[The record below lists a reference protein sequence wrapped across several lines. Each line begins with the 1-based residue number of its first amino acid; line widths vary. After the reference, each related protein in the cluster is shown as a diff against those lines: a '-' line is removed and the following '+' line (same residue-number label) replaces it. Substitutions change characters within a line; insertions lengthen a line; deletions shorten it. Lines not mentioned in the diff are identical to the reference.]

1 MLSNRRNPLLGG
13 FGAAGAASPA
23 FHSPAVIRRQM
34 AQAQARAA
42 QAAPPPPKVSAAQAA
57 AAHRDAARP
66 HQLTKPRVERFGQQ
80 AGLSQEAR
88 AAAQDRLTTAALEY
102 EMMYGGGGAGMEQSM
117 AAQVAQGEVS
127 PMEAAA
133 MITGSGGAGVT
144 SETARE
150 VMPEMNATAKARA
163 AFITWL
169 RDTNPEAYQAA
180 MKRASSGSSLGDTAP
195 ASTGFDWKK
204 FIDAATA
211 ATTAVFQTK
220 AQRDML
226 KVNIERAKA
235 GLPPM
240 DTSFAAPVIRT
251 QFDVS
256 PEVAQSLQQS
266 AQAGMM
272 NIALIGG
279 AALIAFMLLRR

>member
-13 FGAAGAASPA
+13 FGAAAAPA
-23 FHSPAVIRRQM
+23 FVRR
-34 AQAQARAA
+34 
-42 QAAPPPPKVSAAQAA
+42 PTPPKPPTVIISAPAAAKASNAQAA

-195 ASTGFDWKK
+195 ATTGFSWQK
-204 FIDAATA
+204 FIDAAAA

-226 KVNIERAKA
+226 KVNIERAKS

-266 AQAGMM
+266 AQTGIM

-279 AALIAFMLLRR
+279 AALIAIMLLRR